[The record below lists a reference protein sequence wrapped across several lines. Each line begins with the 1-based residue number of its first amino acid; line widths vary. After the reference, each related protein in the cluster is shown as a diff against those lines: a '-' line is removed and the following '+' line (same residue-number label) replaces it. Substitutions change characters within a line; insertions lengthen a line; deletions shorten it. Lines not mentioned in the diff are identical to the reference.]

1 MDILGNLGK
10 LLFGTSR
17 QYDRDTV
24 NKQIDQANALNQQA
38 NDYYAKNIEGVDWGS
53 LSPEEQARRSAIMN
67 SYNTARSQNKS
78 GLDALGKA
86 YEQEEKDWRYKP
98 LGNGIIG
105 GMINPMYQAGTA
117 AVDLMGNTYKQNNR
131 DPVSDIGAGVE
142 SLINIIPGAS
152 GVKALTSAGKISRGA
167 LVRNALSG
175 AASSVANAYR
185 EGGQNTKLSDALGR
199 IPMGAA
205 MGAVMPI
212 GFEKFG
218 GLKNKLA
225 GTDWR
230 KYLPKSTMGK
240 VALGGGALYGGSKLL
255 PLFGGGQN
263 QYQDQYQDD
272 EDEYGGGYY

>member
-10 LLFGTSR
+10 LLFGTGR

-24 NKQIDQANALNQQA
+24 NSQIDKANQLNQQA
-38 NDYYAKNIEGVDWGS
+38 NDYYAKNIEGADWNS
-53 LSPEEQARRSAIMN
+53 LSDEDRAQRTAIMN
-67 SYNTARSQNKS
+67 SYNNARAQARS
-78 GLDALGKA
+78 GLDTLGKA

-98 LGNGIIG
+98 FGNGIIG
-105 GMINPMYQAGTA
+105 GIINPMYQAGTA

-142 SLINIIPGAS
+142 SLMNIIPGAS

-175 AASSVANAYR
+175 AASSVASAYR

-212 GFEKFG
+212 GFDKFG

-240 VALGGGALYGGSKLL
+240 AALGGGALYAGSKLL
-255 PLFGGGQN
+255 PLFGGGGQN
-263 QYQDQYQDD
+263 QYQDD
-272 EDEYGGGYY
+272 EDEEEGYY

>member
-10 LLFGTSR
+10 ILFGTGR

-105 GMINPMYQAGTA
+105 GIVNPMYQAGTA

-142 SLINIIPGAS
+142 SLMNIIPGAS
-152 GVKALTSAGKISRGA
+152 GVKALSSAGKISRGA
-167 LVRNALSG
+167 LVRNALAG
-175 AASSVANAYR
+175 AARDVASTYR

-205 MGAVMPI
+205 MGAAMPI
-212 GFEKFG
+212 GFEKLG
-218 GLKNKLA
+218 GLKNKLT

-255 PLFGGGQN
+255 PLFGGGGQN
-263 QYQDQYQDD
+263 QNQYQDD

>member
-10 LLFGTSR
+10 LLFGTGR

-67 SYNTARSQNKS
+67 SYNTARAQNKS

-98 LGNGIIG
+98 FGNGIIG

-117 AVDLMGNTYKQNNR
+117 AVDLMGGTYKQNNR

-142 SLINIIPGAS
+142 SLMNIIPGAS
-152 GVKALTSAGKISRGA
+152 GVKVLTSAGKIGRGA

-175 AASSVANAYR
+175 AAGSVAGAYR
-185 EGGQNTKLSDALGR
+185 EGGQNTKLGDALGGA
-199 IPMGAA
+199 PLGAA
-205 MGAVMPI
+205 IGALAPI
-212 GFEKFG
+212 GLEKVQSFMG
-218 GLKNKLA
+218 SHPITLSNFRKLA
-225 GTDWR
+225 RPRNLALAGGAYGLSR
-230 KYLPKSTMGK
+230 L
-240 VALGGGALYGGSKLL
+240 LGGGQ
-255 PLFGGGQN
+255 PQPT
-263 QYQDQYQDD
+263 QQQD
-272 EDEYGGGYY
+272 EDSYEQLLGGGY

>member
-10 LLFGTSR
+10 LLFGTGR

-24 NKQIDQANALNQQA
+24 NSQIDKANQLNQQA
-38 NDYYAKNIEGVDWGS
+38 NDYYAKNIEGADWNS
-53 LSPEEQARRSAIMN
+53 LSDEDRAQRTAIMN
-67 SYNTARSQNKS
+67 SYNNARAQAKS
-78 GLDALGKA
+78 GLDTLGKA

-98 LGNGIIG
+98 FGNGIIG

-117 AVDLMGNTYKQNNR
+117 AVDLMGGTYKQNNR

-142 SLINIIPGAS
+142 SLMNIIPGAS
-152 GVKALTSAGKISRGA
+152 GVKALTSAGKISRNA

-205 MGAVMPI
+205 MGAAMPI
-212 GFEKFG
+212 GFDKLG
-218 GLKNKLA
+218 GLKNKLT

-230 KYLPKSTMGK
+230 KYLPKSTIGK

-255 PLFGGGQN
+255 PLFGGGGQN
-263 QYQDQYQDD
+263 QYQDD
-272 EDEYGGGYY
+272 EDEEGYY

>member
-10 LLFGTSR
+10 LLFGTGR

-24 NKQIDQANALNQQA
+24 NSQIDKANQLNQQA
-38 NDYYAKNIEGVDWGS
+38 NDYYAKNIEGADWNS
-53 LSPEEQARRSAIMN
+53 LSDEDRAQRTAIMN
-67 SYNTARSQNKS
+67 SYNNARAQAKS
-78 GLDALGKA
+78 GLDTLGKA

-105 GMINPMYQAGTA
+105 NMINPMYQAGTA

-142 SLINIIPGAS
+142 SLMNIIPGAS

-175 AASSVANAYR
+175 AASSVAGAYR

-205 MGAVMPI
+205 MGAAMPI
-212 GFEKFG
+212 GFDKFG
-218 GLKNKLA
+218 SLKNKLT

-230 KYLPKSTMGK
+230 KYLPKSTLGK

-255 PLFGGGQN
+255 PLFGGGGQN
-263 QYQDQYQDD
+263 QYQDD
-272 EDEYGGGYY
+272 EDDEEGYY

>member
-10 LLFGTSR
+10 LLFGTGR

-24 NKQIDQANALNQQA
+24 NSQIDKANQLNQQA
-38 NDYYAKNIEGVDWGS
+38 NDYYAKNIEGADWNS
-53 LSPEEQARRSAIMN
+53 LSDEDRAQRTAIMN
-67 SYNTARSQNKS
+67 SYNNARAQAKS
-78 GLDALGKA
+78 GLDTLGKA

-98 LGNGIIG
+98 FGNGIIG
-105 GMINPMYQAGTA
+105 GIVNPMYQAGTA
-117 AVDLMGNTYKQNNR
+117 AVDLMGGTYKQNNR

-142 SLINIIPGAS
+142 SLMNIIPGAS

-205 MGAVMPI
+205 MGAAMPI
-212 GFEKFG
+212 GFGKLG
-218 GLKNKLA
+218 GLKNKLT

-255 PLFGGGQN
+255 PLFGGGGQN
-263 QYQDQYQDD
+263 QYQDD
-272 EDEYGGGYY
+272 EDEEGYY

>member
-10 LLFGTSR
+10 LLFGTGR

-38 NDYYAKNIEGVDWGS
+38 NDYYAKNIEGADWNS
-53 LSPEEQARRSAIMN
+53 LSDEDRAQRTAIMN
-67 SYNTARSQNKS
+67 SYNNARAQAKS
-78 GLDALGKA
+78 GLDTLGKA

-98 LGNGIIG
+98 FGNGIIG

-142 SLINIIPGAS
+142 SLMNIIPGAS
-152 GVKALTSAGKISRGA
+152 GIKALTSAGKISRGA

-199 IPMGAA
+199 IPMDAA
-205 MGAVMPI
+205 MGAAMPI
-212 GFEKFG
+212 GFGKLG
-218 GLKNKLA
+218 GLKNKLT

-230 KYLPKSTMGK
+230 KYLPKSTLGK

-255 PLFGGGQN
+255 PLFGGGGQN
-263 QYQDQYQDD
+263 QYQDD
-272 EDEYGGGYY
+272 EDEEGYY

>member
-10 LLFGTSR
+10 LLFGTGR

-24 NKQIDQANALNQQA
+24 NSQIDKANQLNQQA
-38 NDYYAKNIEGVDWGS
+38 NDYYAKNIEGADWGS
-53 LSPEEQARRSAIMN
+53 LSDEDRAQRTAIMN
-67 SYNTARSQNKS
+67 SYNNARAQAKS
-78 GLDALGKA
+78 GLDTLGKA

-105 GMINPMYQAGTA
+105 GIVNPMYQAGTA
-117 AVDLMGNTYKQNNR
+117 AIDLMGNTYKQNNR

-142 SLINIIPGAS
+142 SLMNIIPGAS
-152 GVKALTSAGKISRGA
+152 GAKALTSAGKISRGA

-205 MGAVMPI
+205 MGAAMPI
-212 GFEKFG
+212 GFDKFG
-218 GLKNKLA
+218 SLKNKLA

-263 QYQDQYQDD
+263 QYQDD
-272 EDEYGGGYY
+272 EDEEGYY

>member
-10 LLFGTSR
+10 LLFGTGR

-24 NKQIDQANALNQQA
+24 NSQIDKANQLNQQA
-38 NDYYAKNIEGVDWGS
+38 NDYYAKNIEGADWNS
-53 LSPEEQARRSAIMN
+53 LSDEDRAQRTAIMN
-67 SYNTARSQNKS
+67 SYNNARAQAKS
-78 GLDALGKA
+78 GLDTLGKA

-98 LGNGIIG
+98 FGNGIIG

-142 SLINIIPGAS
+142 SLMNIIPGAS

-175 AASSVANAYR
+175 AASSVAGAYR

-205 MGAVMPI
+205 MGAAMPI
-212 GFEKFG
+212 GFDKFG
-218 GLKNKLA
+218 SLKNKLT

-255 PLFGGGQN
+255 PLFGGGGQN
-263 QYQDQYQDD
+263 QYQDD
-272 EDEYGGGYY
+272 EDEEGYY

>member
-10 LLFGTSR
+10 LLFGTGR

-24 NKQIDQANALNQQA
+24 NSQIDKANQLNQQA
-38 NDYYAKNIEGVDWGS
+38 NDYYAKNIEGADWNS
-53 LSPEEQARRSAIMN
+53 LSDEDRAQRTAIMN
-67 SYNTARSQNKS
+67 SYNNARAQAKS
-78 GLDALGKA
+78 GLDTLGKA

-98 LGNGIIG
+98 FGNGIIG

-142 SLINIIPGAS
+142 SLMNIIPGAS
-152 GVKALTSAGKISRGA
+152 GVKALTSAGKISRSA

-205 MGAVMPI
+205 MGAAMPI
-212 GFEKFG
+212 GFDKFG
-218 GLKNKLA
+218 SLKNKLT

-230 KYLPKSTMGK
+230 KYLPKSTLGK

-255 PLFGGGQN
+255 PLFGGGGQN
-263 QYQDQYQDD
+263 QYQDD
-272 EDEYGGGYY
+272 EDEEEGYY

>member
-10 LLFGTSR
+10 LLFGTGR

-24 NKQIDQANALNQQA
+24 NSQIDKANQLNQQA
-38 NDYYAKNIEGVDWGS
+38 NDYYAKNIEGADWNS
-53 LSPEEQARRSAIMN
+53 LSDEDRAQRTAIMN
-67 SYNTARSQNKS
+67 SYNNARAQAKS
-78 GLDALGKA
+78 GLDTLGKA

-105 GMINPMYQAGTA
+105 GIVNPMYQAGTA

-142 SLINIIPGAS
+142 SLMNIIPGAS
-152 GVKALTSAGKISRGA
+152 GIKALTSAGKISRGA

-175 AASSVANAYR
+175 AASSVAGAYR

-205 MGAVMPI
+205 MGAAMPI
-212 GFEKFG
+212 GFDKFG
-218 GLKNKLA
+218 SLKNKLT

-230 KYLPKSTMGK
+230 KYLPKSTLGK
-240 VALGGGALYGGSKLL
+240 VALGGGALYAGSKFL
-255 PLFGGGQN
+255 PLLSGGGQN
-263 QYQDQYQDD
+263 QYQDD
-272 EDEYGGGYY
+272 EDEEGYY

>member
-10 LLFGTSR
+10 LLFGTGR
-17 QYDRDTV
+17 QYDRNTV
-24 NKQIDQANALNQQA
+24 NSQIDKANQLNQQA
-38 NDYYAKNIEGVDWGS
+38 NDYYAKNIEGADWNS
-53 LSPEEQARRSAIMN
+53 LSDEDRAQRAAIMN
-67 SYNTARSQNKS
+67 SYNNARAQAKS
-78 GLDALGKA
+78 GLDTLGKA

-98 LGNGIIG
+98 FGNGIIG

-117 AVDLMGNTYKQNNR
+117 AVDLMGGTYKQNNR

-142 SLINIIPGAS
+142 SLMNIIPGAS
-152 GVKALTSAGKISRGA
+152 GIKALTSAGKISRGA

-205 MGAVMPI
+205 MGAAMPI
-212 GFEKFG
+212 GFDKFG
-218 GLKNKLA
+218 SLKNKLT

-230 KYLPKSTMGK
+230 KYLPKSTLGK

-255 PLFGGGQN
+255 PLFGGGGQN
-263 QYQDQYQDD
+263 QYQDD
-272 EDEYGGGYY
+272 EDDEEGYY

>member
-10 LLFGTSR
+10 LLFGTGR

-24 NKQIDQANALNQQA
+24 NSQIDKANQLNQQA
-38 NDYYAKNIEGVDWGS
+38 NDYYAKNIEGADWNS
-53 LSPEEQARRSAIMN
+53 LSDEDRAQRTAIMN
-67 SYNTARSQNKS
+67 SYNNARAQAKS
-78 GLDALGKA
+78 GLDTLGKA

-98 LGNGIIG
+98 FGNGIIG

-142 SLINIIPGAS
+142 SLMNIIPGAS

-175 AASSVANAYR
+175 AASSVASAYR

-205 MGAVMPI
+205 MGAAMPI
-212 GFEKFG
+212 GFDKFG
-218 GLKNKLA
+218 SLKNKLT

-255 PLFGGGQN
+255 PLFGGGGQN
-263 QYQDQYQDD
+263 QYQDD
-272 EDEYGGGYY
+272 EDEEEGYY

>member
-1 MDILGNLGK
+1 MVNMDILGNLGK
-10 LLFGTSR
+10 LLFGTGR

-24 NKQIDQANALNQQA
+24 NSQIDKANQLNQQA
-38 NDYYAKNIEGVDWGS
+38 NDYYAKNIEGADWNS
-53 LSPEEQARRSAIMN
+53 LSDEDRAQRTAIMN
-67 SYNTARSQNKS
+67 SYNNARAQAKT
-78 GLDALGKA
+78 GLDTLGKA

-98 LGNGIIG
+98 FGNGIIG
-105 GMINPMYQAGTA
+105 GIVNPMYQAGTA

-142 SLINIIPGAS
+142 SLMNIIPGAS
-152 GVKALTSAGKISRGA
+152 GVKALTSAGKISRNA

-199 IPMGAA
+199 IPMGAV
-205 MGAVMPI
+205 MGAAMPI

-218 GLKNKLA
+218 SLKNKLT

-255 PLFGGGQN
+255 PLFGGGGQN
-263 QYQDQYQDD
+263 QYQDD
-272 EDEYGGGYY
+272 EDEEGYY

>member
-10 LLFGTSR
+10 LLFGTGR

-24 NKQIDQANALNQQA
+24 NSQIDKANQLNQQA
-38 NDYYAKNIEGVDWGS
+38 NDYYAKNIEGADWNS
-53 LSPEEQARRSAIMN
+53 LSDEDRAQRTAIMN
-67 SYNTARSQNKS
+67 SYNNARAQAKS
-78 GLDALGKA
+78 GLDTLGKA

-98 LGNGIIG
+98 FGNGIIG
-105 GMINPMYQAGTA
+105 GMINPMYQAATA

-142 SLINIIPGAS
+142 SLMNIIPGAS

-205 MGAVMPI
+205 MGAAMPI

-218 GLKNKLA
+218 SLKNKLT

-255 PLFGGGQN
+255 PLFGGGGQN
-263 QYQDQYQDD
+263 QYQDD
-272 EDEYGGGYY
+272 EDEEGYY

>member
-10 LLFGTSR
+10 LLFGTGR

-24 NKQIDQANALNQQA
+24 NSQIDKANQLNQQA
-38 NDYYAKNIEGVDWGS
+38 NDYYAKNIEGADWNS
-53 LSPEEQARRSAIMN
+53 LSDEDRAQRTAIMN
-67 SYNTARSQNKS
+67 SYNNARAQAKT
-78 GLDALGKA
+78 GLDTLGKA

-98 LGNGIIG
+98 FGNGIIG
-105 GMINPMYQAGTA
+105 NMINPMYQAGTA
-117 AVDLMGNTYKQNNR
+117 AVDLMGGTYKQNNR

-142 SLINIIPGAS
+142 SLMNIIPGAS

-205 MGAVMPI
+205 MGAAMPI
-212 GFEKFG
+212 GFDKLG
-218 GLKNKLA
+218 GLKNKLT

-230 KYLPKSTMGK
+230 KYLPKSTLGK

-255 PLFGGGQN
+255 PLFGGGGQN
-263 QYQDQYQDD
+263 QYQDD
-272 EDEYGGGYY
+272 EDEEEGYY

>member
-10 LLFGTSR
+10 LLFGTGR

-24 NKQIDQANALNQQA
+24 NSQIDKANQLNQQA
-38 NDYYAKNIEGVDWGS
+38 NDYYAKNIEGADWNS
-53 LSPEEQARRSAIMN
+53 LSDEDRAQRTAIMN
-67 SYNTARSQNKS
+67 SYNNARAQARS
-78 GLDALGKA
+78 GLDTLGKA

-98 LGNGIIG
+98 FGNGIIG

-142 SLINIIPGAS
+142 SLMNIIPGAS

-205 MGAVMPI
+205 MGAAMPI

-218 GLKNKLA
+218 SLKNKLT

-255 PLFGGGQN
+255 PLFGGGGQN
-263 QYQDQYQDD
+263 QYQDD
-272 EDEYGGGYY
+272 EDEEGYY

>member
-10 LLFGTSR
+10 LLFGTGR

-24 NKQIDQANALNQQA
+24 NSQIDKANQLNQQA
-38 NDYYAKNIEGVDWGS
+38 NDYYAKNIEGADWNS
-53 LSPEEQARRSAIMN
+53 LSDEDRAQRTAIMN
-67 SYNTARSQNKS
+67 SYNNARAQAKS
-78 GLDALGKA
+78 GLDTLGKA

-98 LGNGIIG
+98 FGNGIIG
-105 GMINPMYQAGTA
+105 GIVNPMYQAGTA
-117 AVDLMGNTYKQNNR
+117 AVDLMGGTYKQNNR

-142 SLINIIPGAS
+142 SLMNIIPGAS
-152 GVKALTSAGKISRGA
+152 GVKALTPAGKISRGA

-175 AASSVANAYR
+175 AASSVAGAYR

-205 MGAVMPI
+205 MGAAIPI
-212 GFEKFG
+212 GFDKFG
-218 GLKNKLA
+218 SLKNKLT

-255 PLFGGGQN
+255 PLFGGGGQN
-263 QYQDQYQDD
+263 QYQDD
-272 EDEYGGGYY
+272 EDEEGYY

>member
-10 LLFGTSR
+10 LLFGTGR

-24 NKQIDQANALNQQA
+24 NSQINKANQLNQQA
-38 NDYYAKNIEGVDWGS
+38 NDYYAKNIEGADWNS
-53 LSPEEQARRSAIMN
+53 LSDEDRAQRTAIMN
-67 SYNTARSQNKS
+67 SYNNARAQAKS
-78 GLDALGKA
+78 GLDTLGKA

-98 LGNGIIG
+98 FGNGIIG
-105 GMINPMYQAGTA
+105 GIVSPMYQAGTA
-117 AVDLMGNTYKQNNR
+117 AVDLMGGTYKQNNR

-142 SLINIIPGAS
+142 SLMNIIPGAS

-167 LVRNALSG
+167 LVRNTLSG
-175 AASSVANAYR
+175 ATSSVAGAYR

-212 GFEKFG
+212 GFGKLDS
-218 GLKNKLA
+218 LKNELT

-255 PLFGGGQN
+255 PLFGGGGQN
-263 QYQDQYQDD
+263 QYQDD
-272 EDEYGGGYY
+272 EDEEGYY

>member
-10 LLFGTSR
+10 LLFGTGR

-24 NKQIDQANALNQQA
+24 NGQIDKANQLNQQA
-38 NDYYAKNIEGVDWGS
+38 NDYYAKNIEGADWNS
-53 LSPEEQARRSAIMN
+53 LSDEDRAQRTAIMN
-67 SYNTARSQNKS
+67 SYNNARAQAKS
-78 GLDALGKA
+78 GLDTLGKA

-98 LGNGIIG
+98 FGNGIIG
-105 GMINPMYQAGTA
+105 GIVNPMYQAGTA
-117 AVDLMGNTYKQNNR
+117 AVDLMGGAYKQNNR

-142 SLINIIPGAS
+142 SLMNIIPGAS

-175 AASSVANAYR
+175 AASSVASAYR

-205 MGAVMPI
+205 MGAAMPI
-212 GFEKFG
+212 GFDKFG
-218 GLKNKLA
+218 SLKNKLA

-230 KYLPKSTMGK
+230 KYLPKSTVGK

-263 QYQDQYQDD
+263 QYQDD
-272 EDEYGGGYY
+272 EDEEGYY

>member
-10 LLFGTSR
+10 LLFGTGR

-24 NKQIDQANALNQQA
+24 NSQIDKANQLNQQA
-38 NDYYAKNIEGVDWGS
+38 NDYYAKNIEGADWNS
-53 LSPEEQARRSAIMN
+53 LSDEDRAQRAAIMN
-67 SYNTARSQNKS
+67 SYNNARAQAKS
-78 GLDALGKA
+78 RLDTLGKA

-98 LGNGIIG
+98 FGNGIIG

-142 SLINIIPGAS
+142 SLMNIIPGAS

-199 IPMGAA
+199 IPTGVAMGAA
-205 MGAVMPI
+205 MPI
-212 GFEKFG
+212 GFDKFG
-218 GLKNKLA
+218 SLKNKLT

-255 PLFGGGQN
+255 PLFGGGGQN
-263 QYQDQYQDD
+263 QYQDD
-272 EDEYGGGYY
+272 EDEEGYY

>member
-10 LLFGTSR
+10 LLFGTGR

-24 NKQIDQANALNQQA
+24 NKQIDQANVLNQQA
-38 NDYYAKNIEGVDWGS
+38 NDYYAKNIEGADWNS
-53 LSPEEQARRSAIMN
+53 LSDEDRAQRTAIMN
-67 SYNTARSQNKS
+67 SYNNARAQAKS
-78 GLDALGKA
+78 GLDTLGKA

-98 LGNGIIG
+98 FGNGIIG
-105 GMINPMYQAGTA
+105 GIVNPMYQAGTA

-142 SLINIIPGAS
+142 SLMNIIPGAS

-175 AASSVANAYR
+175 AASSVADAYR

-205 MGAVMPI
+205 MGAAMPI
-212 GFEKFG
+212 AFDKFG
-218 GLKNKLA
+218 GLKNKLT

-255 PLFGGGQN
+255 PLFGGGGQN
-263 QYQDQYQDD
+263 QYQDDD
-272 EDEYGGGYY
+272 EDEEGYY

>member
-10 LLFGTSR
+10 LLFGTGR

-24 NKQIDQANALNQQA
+24 NSQIDKANQLNQQA
-38 NDYYAKNIEGVDWGS
+38 NDYYAKNIEGADWGS
-53 LSPEEQARRSAIMN
+53 LSDEDRAQRTAIMN
-67 SYNTARSQNKS
+67 SYNNARAQAKS
-78 GLDALGKA
+78 GLDTLGKA

-105 GMINPMYQAGTA
+105 GIVNPMYQAGTA

-142 SLINIIPGAS
+142 SLMNIIPGAS

-175 AASSVANAYR
+175 AASSVAGAYR
-185 EGGQNTKLSDALGR
+185 EGGQNTKLSEALGR

-205 MGAVMPI
+205 MGAAMPI
-212 GFEKFG
+212 GFEKFS
-218 GLKNKLA
+218 GLKNKLT

-263 QYQDQYQDD
+263 QYQDD
-272 EDEYGGGYY
+272 EDEEGYY

>member
-10 LLFGTSR
+10 LLFGTGR

-24 NKQIDQANALNQQA
+24 NSQIDKANQLNQQA
-38 NDYYAKNIEGVDWGS
+38 NDYYAKNIEGADWNS
-53 LSPEEQARRSAIMN
+53 LSDEDRAQRTAIMN
-67 SYNTARSQNKS
+67 SYNNARAQAKS
-78 GLDALGKA
+78 GLDTLGKA

-98 LGNGIIG
+98 FGNGIIG
-105 GMINPMYQAGTA
+105 GIVNPMYQAGTA
-117 AVDLMGNTYKQNNR
+117 AVDLMGGTYKQNNR

-142 SLINIIPGAS
+142 SLMNIIPGAS

-205 MGAVMPI
+205 MGAAMPI
-212 GFEKFG
+212 GFDKFG
-218 GLKNKLA
+218 SLKNKLT

-255 PLFGGGQN
+255 PLFGGGGQN
-263 QYQDQYQDD
+263 QYQDD
-272 EDEYGGGYY
+272 EDEEEGYY

>member
-10 LLFGTSR
+10 LLFGTGR

-24 NKQIDQANALNQQA
+24 NSQIDKANQLNQQA
-38 NDYYAKNIEGVDWGS
+38 NDYYAKNIEGADWNS
-53 LSPEEQARRSAIMN
+53 LSDEDRAQRTAIMN
-67 SYNTARSQNKS
+67 SYNNARAQAKS
-78 GLDALGKA
+78 GLDTLGKA

-98 LGNGIIG
+98 FGNGIIG
-105 GMINPMYQAGTA
+105 GIVDPMYQAGTA
-117 AVDLMGNTYKQNNR
+117 AVDLMGGTYKQNNR

-142 SLINIIPGAS
+142 SLMNIIPGAS

-175 AASSVANAYR
+175 AASSVAGAYR

-205 MGAVMPI
+205 MGAAMPI

-218 GLKNKLA
+218 SLKNKLT

-255 PLFGGGQN
+255 PLFGGGGQN
-263 QYQDQYQDD
+263 QYQDD
-272 EDEYGGGYY
+272 EDEEGYY

>member
-10 LLFGTSR
+10 LLFGTGR

-24 NKQIDQANALNQQA
+24 NSQIDKANQLNQQA
-38 NDYYAKNIEGVDWGS
+38 NDYYAKNIEGADWNS
-53 LSPEEQARRSAIMN
+53 LSDEDRAQRTAIMN
-67 SYNTARSQNKS
+67 SYNNARAQAKS
-78 GLDALGKA
+78 GLDTLGKA

-98 LGNGIIG
+98 FGNGIIG
-105 GMINPMYQAGTA
+105 GIINPMYQAGTA

-142 SLINIIPGAS
+142 SLMNIIPGAS
-152 GVKALTSAGKISRGA
+152 GVKALTSAGKIGRSA

-212 GFEKFG
+212 GFDKFG
-218 GLKNKLA
+218 SLKNKLA

-255 PLFGGGQN
+255 PLFGGGGQN
-263 QYQDQYQDD
+263 QYQDD
-272 EDEYGGGYY
+272 EDEEGYY

>member
-10 LLFGTSR
+10 LLFGTGR

-24 NKQIDQANALNQQA
+24 NSQIDKANQLNQQA
-38 NDYYAKNIEGVDWGS
+38 NDYYAKNIEGADWNS
-53 LSPEEQARRSAIMN
+53 LSDEDRAQRTAIMN
-67 SYNTARSQNKS
+67 SYNNARAQAKS
-78 GLDALGKA
+78 GLDTLGKA
-86 YEQEEKDWRYKP
+86 YEREEKDWRYKP

-105 GMINPMYQAGTA
+105 GIINPMYQAGTA

-142 SLINIIPGAS
+142 SLMNIIPGAS
-152 GVKALTSAGKISRGA
+152 GAKALTSAGKISRNA
-167 LVRNALSG
+167 LVRNALAG
-175 AASSVANAYR
+175 AESSVANANR
-185 EGGQNTKLSDALGR
+185 EGGQNTKLSDALSGA
-199 IPMGAA
+199 PMGAA
-205 MGAVMPI
+205 MGAAMPI

-230 KYLPKSTMGK
+230 KYLSKSTMGK

-263 QYQDQYQDD
+263 QYQDN
-272 EDEYGGGYY
+272 EDEEGYY

>member
-10 LLFGTSR
+10 LLFGTGR

-67 SYNTARSQNKS
+67 SYNTARAQNKS
-78 GLDALGKA
+78 GLDTLGKA

-105 GMINPMYQAGTA
+105 GIINPMYQAGTA

-142 SLINIIPGAS
+142 SLMNIIPGAS
-152 GVKALTSAGKISRGA
+152 GVKALTSAGKIGRNA

-185 EGGQNTKLSDALGR
+185 EGGQNTKLSDALGGA
-199 IPMGAA
+199 PLGAA
-205 MGAVMPI
+205 IGALAPI
-212 GFEKFG
+212 GLEKAQSFMG
-218 GLKNKLA
+218 SHPITLNNFRKLA
-225 GTDWR
+225 RPRNLALAGGAYGLSR
-230 KYLPKSTMGK
+230 L
-240 VALGGGALYGGSKLL
+240 LGGGQPQPA
-255 PLFGGGQN
+255 Q
-263 QYQDQYQDD
+263 QQD
-272 EDEYGGGYY
+272 EDSYEQLLGGGY

>member
-10 LLFGTSR
+10 LLFGTGR

-24 NKQIDQANALNQQA
+24 NSQIDKANQLNQQA
-38 NDYYAKNIEGVDWGS
+38 NDYYAKNIEGADWNS
-53 LSPEEQARRSAIMN
+53 LSDEDRAQRTAIMN
-67 SYNTARSQNKS
+67 SYNNARAQAKS
-78 GLDALGKA
+78 GLDTLGKA

-98 LGNGIIG
+98 FGNGIIG
-105 GMINPMYQAGTA
+105 GIVNPMYQAGTA

-142 SLINIIPGAS
+142 SLMNIIPGAS
-152 GVKALTSAGKISRGA
+152 GIKALTSAGKISRGA

-175 AASSVANAYR
+175 AASSVAGAYR

-205 MGAVMPI
+205 MGAAMPI
-212 GFEKFG
+212 GFDKLG
-218 GLKNKLA
+218 GLKNKLT

-230 KYLPKSTMGK
+230 KYLPKSTLGK

-255 PLFGGGQN
+255 PLFGGGGQN
-263 QYQDQYQDD
+263 QYQDD
-272 EDEYGGGYY
+272 EDEEGYY

>member
-10 LLFGTSR
+10 LLFGTGR

-24 NKQIDQANALNQQA
+24 NSQIDKANQLNQQA
-38 NDYYAKNIEGVDWGS
+38 NDYYAKNIEGADWNS
-53 LSPEEQARRSAIMN
+53 LSDEDRAERTAIMN
-67 SYNTARSQNKS
+67 SYNNARAQAKS
-78 GLDALGKA
+78 GLDTLGKA

-98 LGNGIIG
+98 FGNGIIG

-142 SLINIIPGAS
+142 SLMNIIPGAS
-152 GVKALTSAGKISRGA
+152 GIKALTPAGKISRGA

-175 AASSVANAYR
+175 AASSVASAYR
-185 EGGQNTKLSDALGR
+185 EGGQDTKLSDALGR

-205 MGAVMPI
+205 MGAAMPI
-212 GFEKFG
+212 GFDKLG
-218 GLKNKLA
+218 SLKNKLT

-255 PLFGGGQN
+255 PLFGGGGQN
-263 QYQDQYQDD
+263 QYQDD
-272 EDEYGGGYY
+272 EDEEGYY

>member
-10 LLFGTSR
+10 LLFGTGR

-24 NKQIDQANALNQQA
+24 NSQIDKANQLNQQA
-38 NDYYAKNIEGVDWGS
+38 NDYYAKNIEGADWNS
-53 LSPEEQARRSAIMN
+53 LSDEDRAQRTAIMN
-67 SYNTARSQNKS
+67 SYNNARAQAKS
-78 GLDALGKA
+78 GLDTLGKA

-98 LGNGIIG
+98 FGNGIIG

-142 SLINIIPGAS
+142 SLMNIIPGAS

-205 MGAVMPI
+205 MGAAMPI

-218 GLKNKLA
+218 SLKNKLT

-263 QYQDQYQDD
+263 QYQDD
-272 EDEYGGGYY
+272 EDEEGYY

>member
-10 LLFGTSR
+10 LLFGTGR

-24 NKQIDQANALNQQA
+24 NSQIDKANQLNQQA
-38 NDYYAKNIEGVDWGS
+38 NDYYAKNIEGADWNS
-53 LSPEEQARRSAIMN
+53 LSDEDRAQRTAIMN
-67 SYNTARSQNKS
+67 SYNNARAQAKS
-78 GLDALGKA
+78 GLDTLGKA

-98 LGNGIIG
+98 FGNGIIG

-117 AVDLMGNTYKQNNR
+117 AVDLMGGTYKQNNR
-131 DPVSDIGAGVE
+131 DPVSDVGAGVE
-142 SLINIIPGAS
+142 SLMNIIPGAS

-205 MGAVMPI
+205 MGAAMPI

-218 GLKNKLA
+218 SLKNKLT

-255 PLFGGGQN
+255 PLFGGGGQN
-263 QYQDQYQDD
+263 QYQD
-272 EDEYGGGYY
+272 DEYEEGYY

>member
-10 LLFGTSR
+10 LLFGTGR

-24 NKQIDQANALNQQA
+24 NSQIDKANQLNQQA
-38 NDYYAKNIEGVDWGS
+38 NDYYAKNIEGADWNS
-53 LSPEEQARRSAIMN
+53 LSDEDRAQRTAIMN
-67 SYNTARSQNKS
+67 SYNNARAQARS
-78 GLDALGKA
+78 GLDTLGKA

-98 LGNGIIG
+98 FGNGIIG
-105 GMINPMYQAGTA
+105 GIINPMYQAGTA

-142 SLINIIPGAS
+142 SLMNIIPGAS

-175 AASSVANAYR
+175 AASSVASAYR

-205 MGAVMPI
+205 MGAAMPI
-212 GFEKFG
+212 GFDKFG
-218 GLKNKLA
+218 SLKNKLA

-255 PLFGGGQN
+255 PLFGGGGQN
-263 QYQDQYQDD
+263 QYQDD
-272 EDEYGGGYY
+272 EDEEGYY

>member
-10 LLFGTSR
+10 LLFGTGR

-24 NKQIDQANALNQQA
+24 NSQIDKANQLNQQA
-38 NDYYAKNIEGVDWGS
+38 NDYYAKNIEGADWNS
-53 LSPEEQARRSAIMN
+53 LSDEDRAQRTAIMN
-67 SYNTARSQNKS
+67 SYNNARAQAKS
-78 GLDALGKA
+78 GLDTLGKA

-98 LGNGIIG
+98 FGNGIIG
-105 GMINPMYQAGTA
+105 GIVNPMYQAGTA
-117 AVDLMGNTYKQNNR
+117 AVDLMGGTYKQNNR

-142 SLINIIPGAS
+142 SLMNIIPGAS

-175 AASSVANAYR
+175 AASSVAGAYR

-205 MGAVMPI
+205 MGAAMPI
-212 GFEKFG
+212 GFDKFG
-218 GLKNKLA
+218 SLKNKLT

-255 PLFGGGQN
+255 PLFGGGGQN
-263 QYQDQYQDD
+263 QYQDD
-272 EDEYGGGYY
+272 EDEEGYY

>member
-10 LLFGTSR
+10 LLFGTGR

-24 NKQIDQANALNQQA
+24 NSQIDKANQLNQQA
-38 NDYYAKNIEGVDWGS
+38 NDYYAKNIEGADWNS
-53 LSPEEQARRSAIMN
+53 LSDEDRAERTAIMN
-67 SYNTARSQNKS
+67 SYNNARAKAKS
-78 GLDALGKA
+78 GLDTLGKA

-98 LGNGIIG
+98 FGNGIIG
-105 GMINPMYQAGTA
+105 GIVNPMYQAGTA

-142 SLINIIPGAS
+142 SLMNIIPGAS

-205 MGAVMPI
+205 MGAAMPI
-212 GFEKFG
+212 GFDKLG
-218 GLKNKLA
+218 GLKNKLT

-230 KYLPKSTMGK
+230 KYLPKSTLGK

-255 PLFGGGQN
+255 PLFGGGGQN
-263 QYQDQYQDD
+263 QYQDD
-272 EDEYGGGYY
+272 EDEEGYY

>member
-10 LLFGTSR
+10 LLFGTGR

-24 NKQIDQANALNQQA
+24 NSQIDKANQLNQQA
-38 NDYYAKNIEGVDWGS
+38 NDYYAKNIEGADWNS
-53 LSPEEQARRSAIMN
+53 LSDEDRAQRTAIMN
-67 SYNTARSQNKS
+67 SYNNARAQARS
-78 GLDALGKA
+78 GLDTLGKA

-98 LGNGIIG
+98 FGNGIIG

-131 DPVSDIGAGVE
+131 DPVSDVGAGVE
-142 SLINIIPGAS
+142 SLMNIIPGAS
-152 GVKALTSAGKISRGA
+152 GVKALTSAGKIDRGA

-175 AASSVANAYR
+175 AASSVASAYR

-205 MGAVMPI
+205 MGAAMPTV
-212 GFEKFG
+212 FDKFG
-218 GLKNKLA
+218 SLKNKLT

-230 KYLPKSTMGK
+230 KYLPKSTVGK
-240 VALGGGALYGGSKLL
+240 IALGGGALYGGSKLL
-255 PLFGGGQN
+255 PLFGGGGQN
-263 QYQDQYQDD
+263 QYQDD
-272 EDEYGGGYY
+272 EDEEGYY